1 MKNNFKFILMIYFAY
16 SCYNNPA
23 IKSNYNFSNVKS
35 IEINAIEDHPNLRG
49 SGSMISNIISYSFL
63 KFGFDVSQSKD
74 ENQFISLGNGN
85 RILVLSCIITDF
97 TDSEL
102 LIVPYKYENRGYTET
117 VLNQSTNSKKNKK
130 NTDVL
135 TTTSTKTHGGS
146 ITEGNKIEYSR
157 AKVGIIFTMKDKLT
171 GDLVWSN
178 SYWYSG
184 LELHK
189 TVESCIKQG
198 INQLERLFD

>member
-1 MKNNFKFILMIYFAY
+1 M
-16 SCYNNPA
+16 
-23 IKSNYNFSNVKS
+23 
-35 IEINAIEDHPNLRG
+35 
-49 SGSMISNIISYSFL
+49 
-63 KFGFDVSQSKD
+63 
-74 ENQFISLGNGN
+74 
-85 RILVLSCIITDF
+85 
-97 TDSEL
+97 
-102 LIVPYKYENRGYTET
+102 
-117 VLNQSTNSKKNKK
+117 LNQSTNSKKNKK